1 MVGIGVGGFFYMKR
15 SESLGDTRA
24 DSAGQAPTAVAAA
37 PAAARGTLEIST
49 KPEGCAIWINGDL
62 RKEVTPAKVEGL
74 PLGSEIQVKL
84 TKDGL
89 EAYRETVTLA
99 DAQPSRAI
107 AAEMKAG
114 SVTVELKIIP
124 SPTLWIDGKPWKGDK
139 NRIEGLSADEEHKI
153 IAAANGF
160 IPKTF
165 VFTARRG
172 ETKVIADQLIKGNAG
187 NFGGDVAGGDKTPPS
202 GDPPTREAPA
212 AAGGSAKVRVG
223 AKGGF
228 CNVTVNGTSY
238 GPTPVEAVV
247 PAGTVRVSC
256 KPQTGAT
263 LSQAVKV
270 GAGETGRVSFKIE
283 AP

>member
-1 MVGIGVGGFFYMKR
+1 VGGFFYMKR
-15 SESLGDTRA
+15 SESLAGAGA
-24 DSAGQAPTAVAAA
+24 DARVDSTAQQAGAAA
-37 PAAARGTLEIST
+37 PAPAAAKGTLEITS

-74 PLGSEIQVKL
+74 PMGSEIHVKL

-99 DAQPSRAI
+99 DAQPSRTI

-114 SVTVELKIIP
+114 SVTVELKITP

-172 ETKVIADQLIKGNAG
+172 ETKVIADQLIKGNPA
-187 NFGGDVAGGDKTPPS
+187 DVAAAGGEKTPPS
-202 GDPPTREAPA
+202 GDGPPKETPA

-247 PAGTVRVSC
+247 PAGTVKVSC
-256 KPQTGAT
+256 KPQTGASM
-263 LSQAVKV
+263 SQAVKV

>member
-1 MVGIGVGGFFYMKR
+1 MK
-15 SESLGDTRA
+15 T
-24 DSAGQAPTAVAAA
+24 
-37 PAAARGTLEIST
+37 
-49 KPEGCAIWINGDL
+49 
-62 RKEVTPAKVEGL
+62 
-74 PLGSEIQVKL
+74 
-84 TKDGL
+84 
-89 EAYRETVTLA
+89 
-99 DAQPSRAI
+99 
-107 AAEMKAG
+107 G

-124 SPTLWIDGKPWKGDK
+124 TPTLWIDGKPWKGDK

-165 VFTARRG
+165 VFTAKRG

-187 NFGGDVAGGDKTPPS
+187 SFGDAAGAGDKVPPS
-202 GDPPTREAPA
+202 GDGSPKETPT

-247 PAGTVRVSC
+247 PPGTVKVSC
-256 KPQTGAT
+256 KPQTGAAM
-263 LSQAVKV
+263 SQAVKV